1 MYAFF
6 VRKYGNKR
14 YRMYNGTFS
23 EFKCAGL
30 FYELLK
36 KAGLPQGTQVQLRFY
51 DINSHKWKGLGDWE
65 WPLIS
70 PQLNDRCSGL
80 PTYHQVPYR
89 LT

>member
-23 EFKCAGL
+23 ELKCAGL

-36 KAGLPQGTQVQLRFY
+36 KNSGYPRGSEVQLRMY
-51 DINSHKWKGLGDWE
+51 DINSQKWKWLGDWKDH
-65 WPLIS
+65 L
-70 PQLNDRCSGL
+70 
-80 PTYHQVPYR
+80 
-89 LT
+89 